1 MYYCSLKR
9 SSSHV
14 WWKGSIQIFC
24 HPNRFSRT
32 KINCRCVL
40 HIRYPSEIE
49 YFFSTSKHLVPSIR
63 RRLTFAAH
71 LGKSSLDKNNI
82 PVRLFCGRDKKII
95 IYIKRVYMYSSSDCA
110 CARRRSAYTGYSP
123 DCISTL
129 ITFFFSF
136 LFPFFGRPPKRLNSW
151 DIARAFASINQRPP
165 PDQRAQQQSGENQ
178 L

>member
-1 MYYCSLKR
+1 MIKSAETSWTLVYYCSLKR
-9 SSSHV
+9 RPSHV
-14 WWKGSIQIFC
+14 WWKCSIQIFC

-32 KINCRCVL
+32 KINWRCVL
-40 HIRYPSEIE
+40 HIRYPGETE

-82 PVRLFCGRDKKII
+82 PVGLFCGRGKRII

-123 DCISTL
+123 DCISTYNFFL
-129 ITFFFSF
+129 FFFVPV
-136 LFPFFGRPPKRLNSW
+136 LWTTTKT
-151 DIARAFASINQRPP
+151 A
-165 PDQRAQQQSGENQ
+165 
-178 L
+178 